1 MEDASRDRDA
11 LEGVRAVKRWG
22 ARPREIT
29 KGDGIEHLKRDLGR
43 KELTEYGP
51 ESGYPTF
58 SMLSELGAHPGA
70 LGHLLFSLRPDSR
83 FVLRTIDYN
92 LGQALPARAC
102 WYSASVVPLG
112 DVRSRCE
119 TPRMGRLAH
128 GGNPADLRR
137 RRSPDDG
144 GQAAPSGCRLTHV
157 SHSGRLSRA
166 PIAWH
171 SQVHLPMS
179 AQRGHGRGP
188 RPCPRAGAEQR
199 GDREGLRNTAFP
211 P

>member
-70 LGHLLFSLRPDSR
+70 LGNLLFSLRPDSR
-83 FVLRTIDYN
+83 FVLRAKRSTTTSVRPYRPELAGTRQAWCLWETCEAVAKR
-92 LGQALPARAC
+92 LGWDDWLTAEIQPIFVGGGPLMMEAKQLRQ
-102 WYSASVVPLG
+102 VV
-112 DVRSRCE
+112 V
-119 TPRMGRLAH
+119 
-128 GGNPADLRR
+128 
-137 RRSPDDG
+137 
-144 GQAAPSGCRLTHV
+144 
-157 SHSGRLSRA
+157 
-166 PIAWH
+166 
-171 SQVHLPMS
+171 
-179 AQRGHGRGP
+179 
-188 RPCPRAGAEQR
+188 
-199 GDREGLRNTAFP
+199 
-211 P
+211 